1 VYVKAN
7 IYCPN
12 AFRLEKPSW
21 RIKKKY
27 LLSQMQEQLDVFLRR
42 HSVLPVY
49 DREANLRAAIDI
61 IRQAKT
67 YQTTPYSTWVS
78 ELKRLTRRGK
88 SIQKSNDKQVRNQ
101 QTKRAKSRKPKPTTP
116 EQKTALTNAYDKK
129 CNQTLVAEPIQ
140 APTKVVEPIQAPT
153 IQAPT
158 MVVEQTNE
166 DLDYVVCDAEQAP
179 TNCAIL

>member
-1 VYVKAN
+1 
-7 IYCPN
+7 
-12 AFRLEKPSW
+12 
-21 RIKKKY
+21 
-27 LLSQMQEQLDVFLRR
+27 MQEQLDVFLRR
-42 HSVLPVY
+42 HHVLPVY

-88 SIQKSNDKQVRNQ
+88 SIQASNDKQVRNQ
-101 QTKRAKSRKPKPTTP
+101 QTKRTKSRKQKPATPATP
-116 EQKTALTNAYDKK
+116 EQKTALTNAYDEK

-158 MVVEQTNE
+158 MVVEHTNE